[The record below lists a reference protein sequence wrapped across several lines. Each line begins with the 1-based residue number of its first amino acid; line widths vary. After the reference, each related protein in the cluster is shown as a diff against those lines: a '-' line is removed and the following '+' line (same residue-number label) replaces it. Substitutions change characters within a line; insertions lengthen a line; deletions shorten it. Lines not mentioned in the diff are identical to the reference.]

1 MVNQSCAARLALAPL
16 SRALVFQP
24 RSIRIDFIK
33 ASFFLCYALT
43 TATGGSSD
51 VRRFRRLISIAPG
64 RDRKHSLTQSAPAHG
79 TLAAHSRRTR
89 THTHAR
95 AHGRHDVCLREA
107 RATKAPQVKSNGS
120 RNQTRALGYIA
131 AVPCFCLA
139 SGGERE
145 ATGTGRE
152 PASH

>member
-79 TLAAHSRRTR
+79 TLAAHSHAHTRSRTR
-89 THTHAR
+89 SAR
-95 AHGRHDVCLREA
+95 CVFTR
-107 RATKAPQVKSNGS
+107 GS
-120 RNQTRALGYIA
+120 SYKGAAGEVEWLPKPNTRTRLHSSGALFLFG
-131 AVPCFCLA
+131 V
-139 SGGERE
+139 R
-145 ATGTGRE
+145 R
-152 PASH
+152 